1 MTGTGEGRNGAA
13 VREKTSSVQSPDDQQ
28 VDKPFYKLQGLR
40 NNVDKAALE
49 SATEMSDFG
58 LNEFS
63 AWTQTG
69 KSPLQ
74 QMILVHF
81 KLVICLHAN

>member
-1 MTGTGEGRNGAA
+1 MLQYERKRA
-13 VREKTSSVQSPDDQQ
+13 VCSLQMISKLTSPSIN
-28 VDKPFYKLQGLR
+28 YRLQ

-49 SATEMSDFG
+49 SVTEMSDFG

-69 KSPLQ
+69 KSALP

-81 KLVICLHAN
+81 KLVICLHVN